1 MASFQYPLHFD
12 FKILT
17 LASDFSIKDNAGNSI
32 AFVRQKIFK
41 LKEDVVVFNNE
52 SRSQELF
59 RIKAN
64 KWLDFNTTY
73 TITTSD
79 GQNIGK
85 VARKG
90 MRSIWK
96 ATYDIFDYN
105 DQHLFTVQEANAWIK
120 VLDALANEIP
130 ILSIFT
136 GYLFNPKYLLKDN
149 SGKITF
155 ELKKQPSF
163 FGRRFVLDKISSVD
177 DSQEGLVTLAM
188 MMIVL
193 LERYRG

>member
-1 MASFQYPLHFD
+1 MSFKYPLEFK
-12 FKILT
+12 FKIAT
-17 LASDFSIKDNAGNSI
+17 FASDFTIKDSAGSDI
-32 AFVRQKIFK
+32 AYVRQKIFK
-41 LKEDVVVFNNE
+41 LKEEVVVFNND

-59 RIKAN
+59 HIKAN

-73 TITTSD
+73 TITTKD
-79 GQNIGK
+79 GQNVGK

-96 ATYDIFDYN
+96 ATYDIFDHN

-120 VLDALANEIP
+120 VLDSLAGEIP

-136 GYLFNPKYLLKDN
+136 GYLFNPKYLVKNNDGQVLL
-149 SGKITF
+149 

-163 FGRRFVLDKISSVD
+163 FGRRFLLEKIGSVD
-177 DSQEGLVTLAM
+177 ESQEGLITLSM
-188 MMIVL
+188 MMITL

>member
-1 MASFQYPLHFD
+1 MPLQYPLHLD
-12 FKILT
+12 FKIAT
-17 LASDFSIKDNAGNSI
+17 LASDFSIKDNAGNAI

-73 TITTSD
+73 NITTKD
-79 GQNIGK
+79 GQNVGK
-85 VARKG
+85 VGRKG

-96 ATYDIFDYN
+96 ATYDIFDQN
-105 DQHLFTVQEANAWIK
+105 DQHLFTVQEANAWVK
-120 VLDALANEIP
+120 VMDAVAGEIP
-130 ILSIFT
+130 ILNIFT
-136 GYLFNPKYLLKDN
+136 GYLFNPKYLVQDK
-149 SGKITF
+149 SGKVYF

-163 FGRRFVLDKISSVD
+163 FGRKFKLEKITDID
-177 DSQEGLVTLAM
+177 DSQEGLINLAL

>member
-1 MASFQYPLHFD
+1 MPSLQYPLRFD
-12 FKILT
+12 FKIST
-17 LASDFSIKDNAGNSI
+17 LASDFSIKDNTGNSI

-41 LKEDVVVFNNE
+41 LKEDVVVFSNE

-73 TITTSD
+73 SITTKD

-85 VARKG
+85 IARKG

-96 ATYDIFDYN
+96 ASYDIFDLN
-105 DQHLFTVQEANAWIK
+105 DQHIFTVQEANPWIK
-120 VLDALANEIP
+120 VLDAIANEIP
-130 ILSIFT
+130 VISIFT
-136 GYLFNPKYLLKDN
+136 GYLFNPKYLIKDN
-149 SGKITF
+149 SGKITL

-163 FGRRFVLDKISSVD
+163 FGRRFLLDKVGSLD
-177 DSQEGLVTLAM
+177 ESQEGLVNLAI

>member
-1 MASFQYPLHFD
+1 MSFKYPLEFK
-12 FKILT
+12 FKIAT
-17 LASDFSIKDNAGNSI
+17 FASDFTITDSAGSDI
-32 AFVRQKIFK
+32 AYVRQKIFK
-41 LKEDVVVFNNE
+41 LKEEVVVFNND

-59 RIKAN
+59 HIKAN

-73 TITTSD
+73 TITTKD
-79 GQNIGK
+79 GQNVGK

-96 ATYDIFDYN
+96 ATYDIFDHN

-120 VLDALANEIP
+120 VLDSLAGEIP

-136 GYLFNPKYLLKDN
+136 GYLFNPKYLVKNNDGQVLL
-149 SGKITF
+149 

-163 FGRRFVLDKISSVD
+163 FGRRFLLEKIGSVD
-177 DSQEGLVTLAM
+177 ESQEGLITLSM
-188 MMIVL
+188 MMITL